1 MRNIEDYNWND
12 LYEKVE
18 NFIRGYIPDANV
30 NKGVKAFY
38 GGKPRVEIT
47 FKQKGNQTAIKT
59 LDKEPCFRSLS
70 GYNVKGTRI
79 CRAEIIFDEDGNI
92 IRI

>member
-1 MRNIEDYNWND
+1 MRNIDDYDWNT
-12 LYEKVE
+12 LYEKAE
-18 NFIRGYIPDANV
+18 NFIREYIPDANV
-30 NKGVKAFY
+30 NKGVKAFHD
-38 GGKPRVEIT
+38 GKPRVEIT

-59 LDKEPCFRSLS
+59 LDKEPCFRFLS